1 MLKENEMVKLI
12 LILFI
17 IFFNV
22 SFCSIDSDSTN
33 NDRSGNSNYYY
44 FNVFKKWTVDDYYH
58 LLDSLKEYGTTDF
71 FKLRI
76 TFTKTNDYEPYDSE
90 FEDPFNP
97 VYDFINSQK
106 YTEAINILDSLL
118 KKCYVNIKGHLY
130 CGYVYKLMGDSLNS
144 EYHYNIYNGL
154 IESILNYGDGSVP
167 ERAFIVIFVEEE
179 YLLLD
184 AVNMSMGTQ
193 GLTTIDG
200 HSFDVLT
207 VYDKNTNEER
217 ELFFNINLLSKE

>member
-1 MLKENEMVKLI
+1 MMK
-12 LILFI
+12 ILFLSV

-22 SFCSIDSDSTN
+22 SFCSINSDSTN

-44 FNVFKKWTVDDYYH
+44 FDVFKKWTVDDYYH

-76 TFTKTNDYEPYDSE
+76 TYTNTNDYEPYDDE

-97 VYDFINSQK
+97 VYDFIDSQK
-106 YTEAINILDSLL
+106 YSDAISILDSLL
-118 KKCYVNIKGHLY
+118 EKCYVNIKAHLY
-130 CGYVYKLMGDSLNS
+130 CGYVYKLIGDSIQS
-144 EYHYNIYNGL
+144 KYHYDIYDGL

-167 ERAFIVIFVEEE
+167 EKAFIVIFVEEE

-184 AVNMSMGTQ
+184 AVNMTMGNQ
-193 GLTTIDG
+193 GLRSIDG

-207 VYDKNTNEER
+207 VYDKNAEEER
-217 ELFFNINLLSKE
+217 ELYFNIDLLSKK